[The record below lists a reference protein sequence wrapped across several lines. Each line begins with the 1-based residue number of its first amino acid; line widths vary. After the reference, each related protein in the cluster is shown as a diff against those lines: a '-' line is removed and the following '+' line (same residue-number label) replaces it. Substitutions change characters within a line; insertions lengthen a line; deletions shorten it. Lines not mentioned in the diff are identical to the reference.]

1 MRSSAYLAIA
11 FAACASTPALSES
24 AVASASAS
32 AFTLAAAAASPRAAL
47 LAARPPFA
55 FSADTAT
62 GDASLLAG
70 ALLGVLAIGGSPRAG
85 RLRDPR
91 AGGGG
96 IPVAFP
102 RSSEDRADA
111 SRREG
116 GFSALF
122 GGFSALFGAFS
133 VLVLSAFALAL
144 FLRSRYLFTAL
155 TDRSDFM
162 FSPLTYSPT
171 RLQSW
176 KGCSSRVVGSKR
188 L

>member
-1 MRSSAYLAIA
+1 M
-11 FAACASTPALSES
+11 
-24 AVASASAS
+24 
-32 AFTLAAAAASPRAAL
+32 
-47 LAARPPFA
+47 
-55 FSADTAT
+55 
-62 GDASLLAG
+62 LAG
-70 ALLGVLAIGGSPRAG
+70 ALLGVWVIGGSPRAG

-102 RSSEDRADA
+102 RSSEDRTDA

-122 GGFSALFGAFS
+122 GAFSALFGGFS
-133 VLVLSAFALAL
+133 VFVLSAFALAL

-176 KGCSSRVVGSKR
+176 KGCSSRLVGSKR